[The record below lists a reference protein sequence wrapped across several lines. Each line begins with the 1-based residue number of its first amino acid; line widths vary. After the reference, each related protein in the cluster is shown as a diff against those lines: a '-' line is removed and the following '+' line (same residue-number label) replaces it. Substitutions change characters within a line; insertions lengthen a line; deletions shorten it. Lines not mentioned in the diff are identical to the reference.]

1 LDFIIRRQIFVRQ
14 EVCVADVNQQ
24 SGRVGLI

>member
-1 LDFIIRRQIFVRQ
+1 LDFIIRPQIFFRG

-24 SGRVGLI
+24 SARVGLI